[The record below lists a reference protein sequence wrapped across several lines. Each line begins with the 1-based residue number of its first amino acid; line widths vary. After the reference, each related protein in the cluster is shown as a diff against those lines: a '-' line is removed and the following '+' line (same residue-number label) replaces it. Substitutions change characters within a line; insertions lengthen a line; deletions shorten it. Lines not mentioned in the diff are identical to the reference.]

1 MIFNINNNSKLIV
14 NNLIK
19 NVARSNK
26 MWYFFSP
33 NIIYGEDALSFLEN
47 ITGAK
52 CFIITD
58 KMIEKIGY
66 LKILTDKLDSYGKE
80 YKIFNDVV
88 PDPHEEGVLK
98 AREQCINYAPDLII
112 ALGGGSVM
120 DTAKTVWALYE
131 FQDFQLDDIHAF
143 RSDMYDM
150 GKKAKLIA
158 IPTTSGTGAETTYA
172 AVISRFQDNI
182 WKKYMYV
189 HRGLIPTYAIVDPIF
204 PTGMPKELTAS
215 TGFDAIAHSI
225 EGIISSW
232 RNDFSDA
239 LALKAIE
246 LIFNYLPIAY
256 KDGKNLEARDK
267 LHQAATMAGLA
278 FGNGQVHIGH
288 AMGHSW
294 GAIFHTPH
302 GVCVGILLKYVTQF
316 CMNDPSEVGKKS
328 IEINARFAKQLGW
341 AKWEDSDKSAA
352 NKLIEKIVALQKQVK
367 LPLSFKELGI
377 PEEEMEKNLDDL
389 VSLVYQDSSGVM
401 APRSASGEDF
411 KKLYRYAYE
420 GKDIDF

>member
-1 MIFNINNNSKLIV
+1 
-14 NNLIK
+14 
-19 NVARSNK
+19 

-33 NIIYGEDALSFLEN
+33 NIVYGEEALNFFEN
-47 ITGAK
+47 ISGEK
-52 CFIITD
+52 CFIVTD
-58 KMIEKIGY
+58 QMIEKLGY
-66 LKILTDKLDSYGKE
+66 LKILTDKLDNFGKT
-80 YKIFNDVV
+80 YTIFNEVV
-88 PDPHEEGVLK
+88 PDPREEGVLK
-98 AREQCINYAPDLII
+98 AREQCIQYDPDLII

-150 GKKAKLIA
+150 GRKAKMIA

-172 AVISRFQDNI
+172 AIISRFQDNI

-189 HRGLIPTYAIVDPIF
+189 HKGIIPTYAIVDPIF
-204 PTGMPKELTAS
+204 PTGMPKQLTAS
-215 TGFDAIAHSI
+215 TGFDALAHSV

-239 LALKAIE
+239 FSLKAIE
-246 LIFNYLPIAY
+246 LIFEYLPIAY
-256 KDGKNLEARDK
+256 KDGKNIEARDK

-302 GVCVGILLKYVTQF
+302 GICVGILLKYVTQF
-316 CMNDPSEVGKKS
+316 CMNDPSEVGKKT
-328 IEINARFAKQLGW
+328 IEINAKYAKQLGL
-341 AKWEDSDKSAA
+341 AKWEDEDLKAA
-352 NKLIEKIVALQKQVK
+352 NQLIKKIEDLQKLVD
-367 LPLSFKELGI
+367 LPLSLKEVGVSK
-377 PEEEMEKNLDDL
+377 EDFEKNLDNL
-389 VSLVYQDSSGVM
+389 VNLVYEDSSGVM

-411 KKLYRYAYE
+411 KNIYRYAFE
-420 GKDIDF
+420 GKNIDF